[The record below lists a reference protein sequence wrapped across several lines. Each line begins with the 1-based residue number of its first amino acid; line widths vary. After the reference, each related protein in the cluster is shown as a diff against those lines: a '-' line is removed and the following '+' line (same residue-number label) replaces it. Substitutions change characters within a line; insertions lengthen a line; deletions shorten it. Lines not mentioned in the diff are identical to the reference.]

1 MNMKLIR
8 QKKKSKICKAK
19 LTINKRSLKLL
30 EKITK
35 KMIMNIDK
43 NQSNWK
49 IVHKNLYNNQ
59 KNKLWIIAK
68 IFRNCKTLLI
78 FPENL
83 SPDKSKN

>member
-19 LTINKRSLKLL
+19 LSKNKRSLKLL
-30 EKITK
+30 EKIK
-35 KMIMNIDK
+35 KKIILNINK

-49 IVHKNLYNNQ
+49 IVRKNSFNKQ

-68 IFRNCKTLLI
+68 IFRNCKILLI

-83 SPDKSKN
+83 SPYKSKN